1 MDRKLA
7 KQYREKAAE
16 RRALAKTVTDESLRK
31 HILEIAKA
39 WEKLAREVEGRKRNL
54 LGKSPLPS

>member
-7 KQYREKAAE
+7 KQYREKAAK
-16 RRALAKTVTDESLRK
+16 RRALAKTVTDEGLRK

-39 WEKLAREVEGRKRNL
+39 CENVVKEVEGRKRNL